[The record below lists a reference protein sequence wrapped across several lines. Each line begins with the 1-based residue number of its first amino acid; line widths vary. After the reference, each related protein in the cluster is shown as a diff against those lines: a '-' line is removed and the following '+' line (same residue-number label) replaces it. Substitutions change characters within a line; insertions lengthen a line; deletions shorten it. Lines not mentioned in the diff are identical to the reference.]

1 MPPKSRVRGKNPG
14 RQKVISVC
22 KGSSDR
28 RNNPIKFY
36 DKIRINPGPN
46 VGKGFEFY
54 FLVLVIKTV
63 IATIIS

>member
-36 DKIRINPGPN
+36 DKIRINSGPN

-54 FLVLVIKTV
+54 FLVLVIKTL